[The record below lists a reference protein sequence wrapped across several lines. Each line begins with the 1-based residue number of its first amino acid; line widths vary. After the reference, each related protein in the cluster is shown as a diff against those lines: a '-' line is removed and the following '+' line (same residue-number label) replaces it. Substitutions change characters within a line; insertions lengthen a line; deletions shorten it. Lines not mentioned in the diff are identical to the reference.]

1 MNKRVL
7 SYVGALLGGFL
18 FTIPWILV
26 YIYGEMLFSIL
37 ATFIAYGAL
46 LGYKKFGGEIN
57 KDIKGVIISVS
68 LIVITIT
75 TLIIIPL
82 CLLYNEGYIVS
93 FKNLKL
99 IYSISEFKI
108 IILRDLI
115 VSIVFTIIGIS
126 GVISKLKS
134 QVDEDVSNKKLG
146 ELEKVKIAFQK
157 YNATNKYSAVDKYSI
172 LNLINN
178 DKALFN
184 RLLISQIIKKYHG
197 KYYFSENTEKNTL
210 YRFFSLYLKILA
222 ILIIIFILIFFLVY
236 FSK

>member
-1 MNKRVL
+1 MKKRVL

-57 KDIKGVIISVS
+57 KDTKGVIISVS

-197 KYYFSENTEKNTL
+197 KYYFSEKAEKNTL

-222 ILIIIFILIFFLVY
+222 ILMIIFILIFFLIY

>member
-46 LGYKKFGGEIN
+46 LGYKKFGGEIS
-57 KDIKGVIISVS
+57 KDTKGVIISVS

-197 KYYFSENTEKNTL
+197 KYYFSENAEKNTL

>member
-26 YIYGEMLFSIL
+26 YIYGQMLFSIL

-57 KDIKGVIISVS
+57 KDTKGVIISVS

-75 TLIIIPL
+75 TLITLENKNPQR
-82 CLLYNEGYIVS
+82 
-93 FKNLKL
+93 KNLKL

-197 KYYFSENTEKNTL
+197 KYYFSENAEKNTL

-222 ILIIIFILIFFLVY
+222 ILIIIFILIFFLGY

>member
-46 LGYKKFGGEIN
+46 WGYKKFGGEIN

-197 KYYFSENTEKNTL
+197 KYYFSENAEKNTL